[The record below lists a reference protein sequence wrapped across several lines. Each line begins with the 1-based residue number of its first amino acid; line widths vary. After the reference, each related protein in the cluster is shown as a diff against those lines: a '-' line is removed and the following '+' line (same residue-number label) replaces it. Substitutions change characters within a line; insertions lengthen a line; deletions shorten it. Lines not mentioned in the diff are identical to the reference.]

1 MTNGFARG
9 DRYSRGAIAFHWVIA
24 ALVLFNLWLGLFHD
38 SLPREWKVIPVHKS
52 VGITILVLTLGR
64 IAWRLTHRP
73 PHLPELMAGWEKA
86 VAKGVHFVL
95 YALLLILPLTGWLLS
110 SNPARPRPVS
120 WFFLF
125 DLPLLPATPAIAS
138 GAHETHELLGYL
150 MTALVLIHIA
160 AALRHHF
167 LLRDKVL
174 ARMLPWVS
182 RGR

>member
-1 MTNGFARG
+1 MTSVRG
-9 DRYSRGAIAFHWVIA
+9 DRYSRGAIAFHWAIA

-38 SLPREWKVIPVHKS
+38 SLPRSWQVMPVHKS

-73 PHLPELMAGWEKA
+73 PHLPDHLPGWEKMLA
-86 VAKGVHFVL
+86 RSVHL
-95 YALLLILPLTGWLLS
+95 LMYALLLVLPLTGWLLS
-110 SNPARPRPVS
+110 SDPARPRPIS

-138 GAHETHELLGYL
+138 GAHETHELLGLL
-150 MTALVLIHIA
+150 MAALVAIHIV

-167 LLRDKVL
+167 LLRDAVL
-174 ARMLPWVS
+174 PRMLPWAA